1 MSAMRAVILAAGFGS
16 RLKPLTETAP
26 KCLTQLAGESLL
38 ARQLRTLR
46 TAGIDDISIVAGH
59 LQDRIDLPGLK
70 KILNPHY
77 ERTNMVSSL
86 FCARHLLDGSRDLVI
101 CYGDIVFQR
110 SVLETLLATDAPV
123 AVAVDRGWYDLWKLR
138 MEDPLTD
145 AETLKVDGEG
155 RLVELGRKPRSLED
169 IQGQYIGLIKVAA
182 ESQSAIVGV
191 YDGLAPAGPYEGR
204 DKSNMFMTSFIQII
218 IDRGI
223 PVMPAFFNRGWL
235 EIDSMTDYESYN
247 ALART
252 GALSKFYD
260 DRL

>member
-1 MSAMRAVILAAGFGS
+1 MSATRAVILAAGFGS

-38 ARQLRTLR
+38 SRQLRTLR
-46 TAGIDDISIVAGH
+46 AAGIEDVSIVAGH

-101 CYGDIVFQR
+101 CYGDIVYQR
-110 SVLETLLATDAPV
+110 SVLEALLATEAPV

-138 MEDPLTD
+138 MEDPLSD
-145 AETLKVDGEG
+145 AETLKVDSDG
-155 RLVELGRKPRSLED
+155 RLVELGRQPRSLDD
-169 IQGQYIGLIKVAA
+169 IQGQYIGLIKASA
-182 ESQSAIVGV
+182 ESHKGIVAI
-191 YDGLAPAGPYEGR
+191 YDRLAPDGPYEGR
-204 DKSNMFMTSFIQII
+204 DKANMFMTSFIQMV
-218 IDRGI
+218 IDSDI
-223 PVMPAFFNRGWL
+223 AVMPAFFDRGWL
-235 EIDSMTDYESYN
+235 EVDSMADYEAYN

-252 GALSKFYD
+252 GALSAFYD